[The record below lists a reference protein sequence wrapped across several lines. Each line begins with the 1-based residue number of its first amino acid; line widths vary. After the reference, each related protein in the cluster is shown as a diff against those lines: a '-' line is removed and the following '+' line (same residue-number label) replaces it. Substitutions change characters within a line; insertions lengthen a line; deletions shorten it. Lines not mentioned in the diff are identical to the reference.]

1 MKTQNTPWRLIA
13 LVPLVAIAILSIG
26 NRIGAVPDQNKEVR
40 EAANDG
46 GIWIVGGITQGQILR
61 FNVARLAS
69 GHPGGVNLELKVFDS
84 HGNVLA
90 SNTYVFPQNQNGGG
104 VWISFFDLNADQLP
118 ASAFDN
124 TGRAE
129 LAGVVKSVD
138 PTDPSGFV
146 AEGEIFKIG
155 DGRTLIHIA
164 GTEMLRIR

>member
-1 MKTQNTPWRLIA
+1 MTA
-13 LVPLVAIAILSIG
+13 SLSL
-26 NRIGAVPDQNKEVR
+26 AT
-40 EAANDG
+40 G
-46 GIWIVGGITQGQILR
+46 G
-61 FNVARLAS
+61 
-69 GHPGGVNLELKVFDS
+69 
-84 HGNVLA
+84 
-90 SNTYVFPQNQNGGG
+90 NGGG

-138 PTDPSGFV
+138 PSDPSGYV